1 METNRTFDEHE
12 TAREEASVIGEHTE
26 LTGDVNTDDDLIIH
40 GRIKGNIKCSKSI
53 QVYGSVEGDI
63 ICQDAVIVKAA
74 IQGSIECKNSLN
86 ISQETKVEGNII
98 TSSLENGGSIHG
110 DVRAANNIRLSADA
124 QIIGDIMTG
133 TISVEQGAC
142 IQGSVSIGV
151 KEGTK
156 GLNS

>member
-1 METNRTFDEHE
+1 M
-12 TAREEASVIGEHTE
+12 
-26 LTGDVNTDDDLIIH
+26 
-40 GRIKGNIKCSKSI
+40 
-53 QVYGSVEGDI
+53 YGSVEGDI